1 MDKNTKNKFNSKV
14 IHGGHGADQESGA
27 VMPPIS
33 LSSTFKQKSPG
44 DFKYEYAR
52 TKNPTRDILEKLLA
66 EIEEGEFGFAFSS
79 GMAAINCLSDALGK
93 DYHIICSDDVYGGTR
108 RLFDK
113 VKSENQNIETSYVDL
128 SKENNWKGH
137 IKENTKMIWLETPSN
152 PLLKIVDI
160 QSIFNQLKDSG
171 IILVCDNTFASPYN
185 QQPLTQGADVVL
197 HSSTKYLGGHSDLIG
212 GCLIIKDD
220 QNLADKIQYLQNAA
234 GAIPSPFDC
243 YLLIRSIKTL
253 SVRMERHNFNGLE
266 IAKFL
271 DQHSKIKRVM
281 YPGLESDPNHKIAKI
296 QMNGFGGILSIDI
309 KTDFEGIKRFLD
321 NLSIF
326 TLAESLGGVES
337 LIEHPAIMTHASI
350 DKKIR
355 EELGITDGLLRLS
368 VGIEDKDDLIEVL
381 DKALQKV

>member
-1 MDKNTKNKFNSKV
+1 MNKNKKNKFNSKV

-93 DYHIICSDDVYGGTR
+93 DYHIVCSDDVYGGTR

-113 VKSENQNIETSYVDL
+113 VKAENQNIETSYVDL

-160 QSIFNQLKDSG
+160 QSIANELKDSN
-171 IILVCDNTFASPYN
+171 ITLVCDNTFASPYN
-185 QQPLTQGADVVL
+185 QQPLTQGADIVL

-212 GCLIIKDD
+212 GSLIIKDD
-220 QNLADKIQYLQNAA
+220 KKLADKIQYLQNAA

-253 SVRMERHNFNGLE
+253 SVRMDRHNYNGLE

-271 DQHSKIKRVM
+271 DQHPKINKVM
-281 YPGLESDPNHKIAKI
+281 YPGLETDPNHKIATK

-309 KTDFEGIKRFLD
+309 KTDFDGIKRFLS
-321 NLSIF
+321 NLSLF

-350 DKKIR
+350 DKNIR

-368 VGIEDKDDLIEVL
+368 VGIEDKDDLIESL
-381 DKALQKV
+381 DEALRAI